1 MIFRGKAGEF
11 LQLLNEVNSTTF
23 ELTEKMEEPLSF
35 IWFLEDNV
43 QLEIDGKLQFFS
55 KHEVICI
62 TEFYKIKII
71 QAFEA
76 RLIRFNRQ
84 FYCILEN
91 DIEVG
96 CNGLLFFGTAKLPQ
110 FNLPLV
116 QIGNFDTL
124 WNMFVFEVSTNDEL
138 QLDMLRSLLKRFTI
152 LCTNFFKLKYF
163 EKTITKSD
171 IELIRDFNLMVD
183 LHFRTKSTLQ
193 EFASMLH
200 KSPKTISNVFSK
212 QSAITPLQYIQERK
226 LLEAKRLLKYTDK
239 KIFEI
244 SDEIGFKD
252 VQTFSRFFKNLTKM
266 SPSNFKAME
275 IGKN

>member
-116 QIGNFDTL
+116 QIENFDTL

-171 IELIRDFNLMVD
+171 IELIRDFIL
-183 LHFRTKSTLQ
+183 
-193 EFASMLH
+193 
-200 KSPKTISNVFSK
+200 I
-212 QSAITPLQYIQERK
+212 
-226 LLEAKRLLKYTDK
+226 LEAKRLLKYTDK

-266 SPSNFKAME
+266 SPSNFKSME